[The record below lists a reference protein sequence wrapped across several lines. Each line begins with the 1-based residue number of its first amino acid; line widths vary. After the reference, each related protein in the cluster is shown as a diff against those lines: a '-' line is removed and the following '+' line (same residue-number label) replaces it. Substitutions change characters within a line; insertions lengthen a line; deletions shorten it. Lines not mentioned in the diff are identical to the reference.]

1 MPILHRSFAYALG
14 ALSTLLAAAPCG
26 LAQQAD
32 DPQPEPGF
40 SILDPDAER
49 NEAASPAAEETPAA
63 TQAAFAGPWLDREH
77 YLLARGNRSDA
88 VIRTRWRVETVSV
101 EGEEIATEQREI
113 VVGDGYAT
121 EPGSSEDRTIQD
133 FATGRT
139 LTRIQS
145 LDGPVMRNTPIV
157 AHVHRQMNTFA
168 FYTQGGE
175 LNEVT
180 GPGGIQFE
188 RFWIEAAMGVRLSSV
203 DLLVEIDDE
212 GHTGVRRSA
221 LGSEIFG
228 FDTDNTG
235 TREQAELFRAWMR
248 HALAIH
254 PDALAELDPEF
265 GIPERFS
272 FVVFSP
278 SSPEGRRETWTR
290 LNASTGEAA
299 FPWPENVPPAPAEGY
314 EVANPATTR
323 LLAAGLEAMRAPAAA
338 RPTDSTF
345 IAASQAA
352 QRRADMAGAYLA
364 LYQSGHHSGP
374 CQPRSAR
381 PLCSRFSQI
390 TAAGIGN
397 TEFETLSSAMADM
410 NDDPAS
416 ALETFRTH
424 LHRDAFAGA
433 AAHALAAQTV
443 AALRTTDGEAATD
456 LDPLA
461 LFADSAEDDPHAPL
475 TYWHAGRY
483 AAGAGDVESA
493 WLLFDLA
500 RALPADGPL
509 PITQE
514 ATAMQE
520 QLRTL
525 APGFFGPAEQR

>member
-1 MPILHRSFAYALG
+1 MPILDRSFAYALG
-14 ALSTLLAAAPCG
+14 ALSTLLAAAQPG

-40 SILDPDAER
+40 SILDPDAEQE
-49 NEAASPAAEETPAA
+49 EAAAPATDEAPAAV
-63 TQAAFAGPWLDREH
+63 QAAIAGPWLDREH
-77 YLLARGNRSDA
+77 YLQARGNRSDT

-101 EGEEIATEQREI
+101 EGERIGTEQREI
-113 VVGDGYAT
+113 VIGDGYAT
-121 EPGSSEDRTIQD
+121 EPGSSDQRTVQD

-157 AHVHRQMNTFA
+157 AHVHRQMDIFTA
-168 FYTQGGE
+168 FTHGGE
-175 LNEVT
+175 LDEVT
-180 GPGGIQFE
+180 GPGGVQFE
-188 RFWIEAAMGVRLSSV
+188 RFWIEAATGVRLSGV

-235 TREQAELFRAWMR
+235 TRAQAELFRAWMR
-248 HALAIH
+248 HVLAIH
-254 PDALAELDPEF
+254 PDALSKLDPEF

-278 SSPEGRRETWTR
+278 SSPAGRRETWTR

-374 CQPRSAR
+374 CQPRSPR

-397 TEFETLSSAMADM
+397 AEFETLSSAIAAM
-410 NDDPAS
+410 NNNPAA
-416 ALETFRTH
+416 ALDTFRTH

-433 AAHALAAQTV
+433 AADALAAQTV
-443 AALRTTDGEAATD
+443 AALRTTDGEAASD

-461 LFADSAEDDPHAPL
+461 LFADSALNDPYAPL

-483 AAGAGDVESA
+483 AAGVGDIESA

>member
-1 MPILHRSFAYALG
+1 MLILHRSFAYALG
-14 ALSTLLAAAPCG
+14 ALSTLLAAAPSG
-26 LAQQAD
+26 MAQQTD
-32 DPQPEPGF
+32 DPQPDPGF

-49 NEAASPAAEETPAA
+49 DATTPPATHDTPVVM
-63 TQAAFAGPWLDREH
+63 QAAIAGPWLDREH
-77 YLLARGNRSDA
+77 YLQARGNRSDA

-101 EGEEIATEQREI
+101 EGEEIGTEQREI
-113 VVGDGYAT
+113 VIGDGYAT

-175 LNEVT
+175 LSEVT

-188 RFWIEAAMGVRLSSV
+188 RFWIEAAMGVRLSGV
-203 DLLVEIDDE
+203 DLLTEIDDE

-299 FPWPENVPPAPAEGY
+299 FPWPENVPPAPADSY
-314 EVANPATTR
+314 EAADPATTR

-352 QRRADMAGAYLA
+352 QRRADLAGAYLA

-374 CQPRSAR
+374 CQPRSTR

-397 TEFETLSSAMADM
+397 AEFETLSSAMADM
-410 NDDPAS
+410 NEAPAS
-416 ALETFRTH
+416 ALETFRAH

-443 AALRTTDGEAATD
+443 AALRATDGEAASD
-456 LDPLA
+456 LDPMA
-461 LFADSAEDDPHAPL
+461 LFADSAEDDPYAPL
-475 TYWHAGRY
+475 IYWHAGRY
-483 AAGAGDVESA
+483 AAGSGDVESA

-525 APGFFGPAEQR
+525 AAGFFGPAAQR